1 MPRGVSRTREAE
13 RQARRAR
20 EAEVD
25 RLFRFARLELFVLEA
40 EAGAFRLES
49 GVVAG
54 VTAGDVVQLLQVL
67 LLDNQWFGRDVPGGV
82 VLCRYDAF
90 AAELLRSARRR
101 FGGRSSPALTAK
113 PWKGAKHERAVL
125 CRDPGARIA

>member
-20 EAEVD
+20 EAGLTGCFGS
-25 RLFRFARLELFVLEA
+25 RGRLFVLEA

-90 AAELLRSARRR
+90 ASRAAAERSAKVWRAKFARIDSESR
-101 FGGRSSPALTAK
+101 GR
-113 PWKGAKHERAVL
+113 GAKHERAVL

>member
-25 RLFRFARLELFVLEA
+25 RLFRFARLEFSCSRRKGSVPT
-40 EAGAFRLES
+40 RV

-54 VTAGDVVQLLQVL
+54 VTAGDAQQLLQVL

-82 VLCRYDAF
+82 VLCRHDAF
-90 AAELLRSARRR
+90 ASRASAERSAKVWR
-101 FGGRSSPALTAK
+101 AK
-113 PWKGAKHERAVL
+113 F
-125 CRDPGARIA
+125 ARIDGEAVEGSEA

>member
-1 MPRGVSRTREAE
+1 MPRGVSRQREAE

-25 RLFRFARLELFVLEA
+25 RLFRFARLELLVLEA
-40 EAGAFRLES
+40 EAGGFRLES

-90 AAELLRSARRR
+90 PSRAAAERSAKVWRAR
-101 FGGRSSPALTAK
+101 F
-113 PWKGAKHERAVL
+113 
-125 CRDPGARIA
+125 ARIDGEAVEGSEA

>member
-1 MPRGVSRTREAE
+1 MPRGVARARTAE
-13 RQARRAR
+13 LAARRAR

-25 RLFRFARLELFVLEA
+25 RLFKFARLELLVLEA

-49 GVVAG
+49 AVVAG

-90 AAELLRSARRR
+90 SSRAAAERSARMWR
-101 FGGRSSPALTAK
+101 AK
-113 PWKGAKHERAVL
+113 F
-125 CRDPGARIA
+125 ARIDGEAVEGSEV